1 MARHAARPVLPV
13 PVALPR
19 TLILGGGFAGLSAAI
34 ELSRSQLT
42 EVTLVDAEASFL
54 NRIQLHR
61 SVYGPLDSL
70 QLPYAKLAA
79 RFGFAFRQSSF
90 DFTRALLLQWQAE
103 GSAPVDGGRAD
114 FDYLALCSGA
124 RSLPIEKDSDP
135 ALLGRSVFTLE
146 SIQTAGLFA
155 AFERALA
162 LPESERSITVIG
174 GGATAIQFLFELHD
188 CLRGRGQRAHLRLL
202 CQEAEP
208 LQKFPEAFA
217 RYARAALLRTGI
229 EFLPQSRFLS
239 AGASSVR
246 FEHLPTGEIREAPS
260 ALTLLFPGVAPRPQT
275 LRTDSHGRLL
285 GAAGELHDAIYAA
298 GDCSV
303 FEGGGSNAMTAQTA
317 VRKGRLIADNI
328 VRSIRRQPL
337 ARYGYQELGYFV
349 SLGMFDGIGW
359 IFTPMNVLSGL
370 PAFFVKEMI
379 ETQFALLLRGWD
391 TYIL

>member
-1 MARHAARPVLPV
+1 M

-42 EVTLVDAEASFL
+42 EVTLVDSEASFL

-61 SVYGPLDSL
+61 SVYGPLETM

-79 RFGFAFRQSSF
+79 RFGFSFRQSAF
-90 DFTRALLLQWQAE
+90 DYTRALLLQWQEE
-103 GSAPVDGGRAD
+103 GAAPIEQGRAP

-124 RSLPIEKDSDP
+124 HSLPVEKDTEA

-146 SIQTAGLFA
+146 TIQKAGLFDA
-155 AFERALA
+155 LERTLA
-162 LPESERSITVIG
+162 LPESERTITVVG

-188 CLRGRGQRAHLRLL
+188 CLRGRGQRAPLRLI
-202 CQEAEP
+202 CQESEP
-208 LQKFPEAFA
+208 LQKFPDAFA
-217 RYARAALLRTGI
+217 RYARAALSRTGI

-239 AGASSVR
+239 ASPTGIR
-246 FEHLPTGEIREAPS
+246 FENLQTGETLEKPS

-285 GAAGELHDAIYAA
+285 GAAGELHASIFAA

-328 VRSIRRQPL
+328 ARSIRGQTL

-359 IFTPMNVLSGL
+359 LFTPMNVLSGL

-391 TYIL
+391 TYVL